1 MATEPRKT
9 RTLDVRSLIRRGE
22 EPFTKI
28 MAAIAALAPQ
38 EDLLLVTP
46 FLPAPLIEKL
56 RSEGFETRPE
66 HRSDGSWQTRFT
78 RT

>member
-9 RTLDVRSLIRRGE
+9 RTLDVRALIGRGE

-28 MAAIAALAPQ
+28 MAAIKALAPH

-56 RSEGFETRPE
+56 RSEGFEARPE
-66 HRSDGSWQTRFT
+66 HRTDGGWQTRFT